1 MAVRQQIPLPARAA
15 FFREMHRETQAQADL
30 ASMPVQHTHAAS
42 EMRIADCGMK
52 DSGSY
57 CDLVFRIPSSEFRIP
72 HFKPTLVRSKSYL
85 GAYLR
90 RQRSRLGAP
99 KAITATAHKLARI
112 FYTMMRYGVTYQKQS
127 EAEFVEQ
134 NRQRLEKSLR
144 RRAKELGF
152 ELKKIE
158 APPPDPAAA
167 ATPSD

>member
-1 MAVRQQIPLPARAA
+1 MNTIKTSTTGCILAIDLGKYKSVACLYPYSA
-15 FFREMHRETQAQADL
+15 EQA
-30 ASMPVQHTHAAS
+30 
-42 EMRIADCGMK
+42 E
-52 DSGSY
+52 
-57 CDLVFRIPSSEFRIP
+57 
-72 HFKPTLVRSKSYL
+72 
-85 GAYLR
+85 
-90 RQRSRLGAP
+90 
-99 KAITATAHKLARI
+99 I